1 LLSASKKRAGAMG
14 NTTGYAIGY
23 STRFS
28 FLDLCFWAFLK
39 HYLSILFL
47 ILVLRSCSWIV
58 VPGILIPGVLVL
70 GITGIGSLES
80 LRSRARRSRQSSA
93 ATRPPA
99 TYSWQDIFRDI
110 LGRGSMREAKNI
122 LLGG

>member
-1 LLSASKKRAGAMG
+1 LSASKKRAGAIG

-23 STRFS
+23 STRVP

-58 VPGILIPGVLVL
+58 VPGILIPGVLVPCILVPSVLVL

-80 LRSRARRSRQSSA
+80 FGSRARRSRQSWGA
-93 ATRPPA
+93 KRPPA
-99 TYSWQDIFRDI
+99 PYSWRARVIAGRIF
-110 LGRGSMREAKNI
+110 
-122 LLGG
+122 